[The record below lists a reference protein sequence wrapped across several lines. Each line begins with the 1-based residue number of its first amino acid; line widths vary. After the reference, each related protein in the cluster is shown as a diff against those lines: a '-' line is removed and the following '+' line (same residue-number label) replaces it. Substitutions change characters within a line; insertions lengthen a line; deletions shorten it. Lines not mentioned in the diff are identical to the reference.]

1 MATTHTFTL
10 TGENIAQGKIDE
22 INGRICEM
30 IRDSL
35 NAKLDG
41 FKTTLGKI
49 TDVALE
55 EAKTKLMDKMHLNFI
70 SAFNTKLNEFS
81 AEVARSDFSQDLTS
95 KLIADLGVKFRD
107 AIEGGFDNPSIE
119 YYAKFIKFMEGLKND
134 KLGITEVD
142 EAINAIEAAIEAA
155 EKAAAEKA
163 TEEAKGVATKE
174 ATEKAKNAAK
184 NAAEKANKEAGKNA
198 TAEVTAA
205 AAAVESAAAA
215 AAAAA
220 AAVESAV
227 DLDALKVTLTKL
239 KGTLE
244 ELKTKLGTMSGGQRK
259 TIKNKTI
266 KNKTKKKKQVKT
278 KTIKNKTIKK
288 KQVKTKPKTKIKTKT
303 KRKHT

>member
-41 FKTTLGKI
+41 FETDLGNI
-49 TDVALE
+49 TDIALKK
-55 EAKTKLMDKMHLNFI
+55 AQTNLMDKMELTLI
-70 SAFNTKLNEFS
+70 DAFNTKLNKFS
-81 AEVARSDFSQDLTS
+81 EEVAESDFSQDLTS

-119 YYAKFIKFMEGLKND
+119 YYAKFIKYMESLKND

-215 AAAAA
+215 AAA
-220 AAVESAV
+220 VESAV

-244 ELKTKLGTMSGGQRK
+244 ELKTKLGTTSGGRK
-259 TIKNKTI
+259 KQVKTKTI